1 MFAEVSTI
9 CKLHSAKSCKG
20 VVCSMRPLHHV
31 NCKMVLGHELDGA
44 SLQQN
49 HVPLDRIHKILKSY
63 ITSSANPTF
72 EYTQVV
78 LVLVLVLVV
87 V

>member
-1 MFAEVSTI
+1 
-9 CKLHSAKSCKG
+9 
-20 VVCSMRPLHHV
+20 
-31 NCKMVLGHELDGA
+31 
-44 SLQQN
+44 
-49 HVPLDRIHKILKSY
+49 VPLDRIHKILKSY